1 VVTLVG
7 KDFGRCVLAG
17 GTQNCVSRPAVPS
30 GGGRGAQKPRTRPAV
45 LRRRP
50 AQRSEHRGQAGPG
63 AAREETGGKT
73 GEKREKSGA
82 ETEARQEHNARARTP
97 STEATH
103 GEEETNSKGGSS
115 PRGGARVAA
124 GGRERVW
131 LGGPRSGGD
140 RCGCGRVGCVSHG
153 SCRWLVGALLVSDV
167 VVGCKVSDD
176 VVSVGSLEGEGKCL

>member
-1 VVTLVG
+1 M
-7 KDFGRCVLAG
+7 AG
-17 GTQNCVSRPAVPS
+17 GSQNCVSRPAVPS
-30 GGGRGAQKPRTRPAV
+30 GGGRSAQKPRTRPAV

-50 AQRSEHRGQAGPG
+50 ARHSELQGQAGPG
-63 AAREETGGKT
+63 AVREETGREA

-82 ETEARQEHNARARTP
+82 EAGARQEHNASARTP

-103 GEEETNSKGGSS
+103 SRRGTKSKGGRSS
-115 PRGGARVAA
+115 RGGERVAA
-124 GGRERVW
+124 EGRERVR

-140 RCGCGRVGCVSHG
+140 RCGCGRVGCVGHG
-153 SCRWLVGALLVSDV
+153 GCCRLVDVLLVADV